1 MRAPPASDALPMALP
16 RRRPVRSAIS
26 LAPMIDV
33 LLILLVFFMVT
44 STYLDLD
51 MIPAVSPDAEG
62 AAAPAEAAPGPTLLI
77 RVGADGVPALRG
89 RALAGPALGETLRA
103 AAPGRPRVL
112 VLPSGAAPVQALVS
126 VMEAA
131 TRAGLDDVRVLR
143 LEAR

>member
-1 MRAPPASDALPMALP
+1 MRAPPASDALPVALP
-16 RRRPVRSAIS
+16 RRSPVRSPIS

-51 MIPAVSPDAEG
+51 MIPAISPDAEAVTG
-62 AAAPAEAAPGPTLLI
+62 PATTPGTTLLV
-77 RVGADGVPALRG
+77 RVGADGVPAIRG
-89 RALAGPALGETLRA
+89 RALSGPALAETLRA
-103 AAPGRPRVL
+103 AAPERPRVL

-131 TRAGLDDVRVLR
+131 TRAGLNDVRVLR